1 MSPWEKVHLKV
12 ILLGHSGVGKSSFM
26 NQFVNHRF
34 TNLYRSTIGADFLTK
49 EITADGKSVV
59 LQIWDT
65 AGTERFQSLG
75 LALYRGA
82 HCCLLLFDVT
92 SSASFRALDLWK
104 KEFLI
109 QADPADPGHFPFV
122 VVGNKSDLPKREV
135 SGRLAQD
142 WCRENNAEYFEGSA
156 KEAVNVDRAFQSAV
170 RRSLQYHKDN
180 SPEPAFESF
189 QLSSKIEPEEK
200 PAKQC
205 AC

>member
-1 MSPWEKVHLKV
+1 
-12 ILLGHSGVGKSSFM
+12 VGKSSFM

-49 EITADGKSVV
+49 EITADE
-59 LQIWDT
+59 LTRLCAFQIWDT

-170 RRSLQYHKDN
+170 RRSLQYV
-180 SPEPAFESF
+180 
-189 QLSSKIEPEEK
+189 SSSSVL
-200 PAKQC
+200 
-205 AC
+205 